1 MPPSPTKEGIQRIL
15 HLLEPPARLAGT
27 VASGFGR
34 GSKLLGYPTANITSE
49 SPAVARFL
57 ETAETG
63 VYLGFAQVRYPDGH
77 PTPQAD
83 LEVHPTALSVGV
95 NPSFDDVK
103 EKLVEAYIMHE
114 FSADFYGSELRLL
127 VLGRFRPEYPFESIE
142 QLKAEMK
149 IDCDFTTQELST
161 DKLRKYREDAL
172 FRDDDTPTTV
182 TPSNS
187 GRKLCPVRE
196 LSAGMFYSL
205 LWPLGLLDAAT
216 GTVFCDLSEAKPV
229 YNSTAFG
236 MMLRKQHSVAT
247 RFMEEYYEKSSYPP

>member
-15 HLLEPPARLAGT
+15 HLLEPPARLTGT

-77 PTPQAD
+77 PIPQAD

-161 DKLRKYREDAL
+161 DRLRKYREDAL

-182 TPSNS
+182 TPSS
-187 GRKLCPVRE
+187 
-196 LSAGMFYSL
+196 M
-205 LWPLGLLDAAT
+205 
-216 GTVFCDLSEAKPV
+216 
-229 YNSTAFG
+229 
-236 MMLRKQHSVAT
+236 
-247 RFMEEYYEKSSYPP
+247 